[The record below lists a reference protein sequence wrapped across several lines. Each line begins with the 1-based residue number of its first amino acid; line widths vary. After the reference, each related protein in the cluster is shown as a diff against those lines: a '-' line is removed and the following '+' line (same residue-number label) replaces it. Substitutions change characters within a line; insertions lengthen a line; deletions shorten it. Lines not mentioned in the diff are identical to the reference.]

1 MKKYFYFAIV
11 SLVMFSCENEDLDE
25 ISSKANNT
33 ANIAPLSSLYYDG
46 IYEIRDG
53 KEVDLTLQQYLSR
66 STQEFYEIASLNPA
80 YTYLG
85 SVLQAESINTGE
97 YRSVAYPNALKPEIR
112 IAFSLPIKSRVIKP
126 KFTSFNDA
134 VIDAITDADKDFSGK
149 QSQVFSY
156 KMKEFNYYKE
166 VNMAF
171 GANIKIGQLFSITT
185 SVESDK
191 KQSNTALFVDFS
203 QIYFNV
209 AMDIPDDG
217 NIFLNE
223 TERQKYLNQKPVYVN
238 SVNMGRKGVMIVE
251 SEESYSEIS
260 VSIRAAFN
268 AGIVNGEL
276 SLDSKTKEM
285 LKRAQIYIYIIGGNG
300 EDAAKVV
307 TGFPAFQDFIIKGGV
322 YSKEIYDAEANIASK
337 LILLDSTQNIKRI
350 DSFDSE
356 LEKIEKAGNINL
368 STKQEE
374 AIQAINSNNVV
385 IITGGPGTG
394 KTTIIKN
401 VIDIYKSHGKKVVL
415 CAPTGR
421 AAKRMTEMTGEE
433 AKTLHR
439 LLEIGKIEKVNE
451 FTIMNYEV
459 APIDADVI
467 IVDEASMV
475 DIYLMNYLLNGIYQG
490 TKLILVGDT
499 DQLPSVGPGSVLKD
513 IINSERIKT
522 IFLDEIFRQA
532 AQSKIIVNSHK
543 VNDGEYFLEKEEQEG
558 LKDDFFYIKEKSQD
572 IMLDQIISLCK
583 GRLKN
588 FGDYDFFENIQI
600 LSPTKK
606 GLLGTKELN
615 KRLQE
620 ELNPSNDEKKEKKV
634 GEVIFR
640 EGDRVMQ
647 VKNNYDIYWEKGN
660 TRSLTYENGTGIFNG
675 ELGKILKIDFLNKQ
689 IKILFDDE
697 KEAWYA
703 FSDMD
708 QIEHAYAIT
717 VHKAQGSEFDVVIMV
732 VTQSS
737 AMLLTR
743 NLLYTGLTRAKKLLI
758 LIGNDNVVK
767 FMIQNADTKIR
778 NTGLEYK
785 LKMIS

>member
-1 MKKYFYFAIV
+1 MELSGQLTEIIYQNEVNSYLIGILENEEDTITIVGYMPFLVEGDYIKVIGNFVTHKEYGKQFKVETFEKVMPKTLDSLERYLSNGTIKGIGPATAKKIVATFGEDTINVFKFEPEKLTKIRGITKEKAIEMAQCFVENWELWQIVGFLDNFGISPANAKTIYKKLGPQTIDEIESNPYILIDLVKGVDFAKLDKYALENGFEVNNYKRIKCGIKY
-11 SLVMFSCENEDLDE
+11 SLVKITYNGHCCTLEANLIKYVKELLKVEDDDIEHCLIDLNVKEEIVIEKREDENW
-25 ISSKANNT
+25 
-33 ANIAPLSSLYYDG
+33 
-46 IYEIRDG
+46 
-53 KEVDLTLQQYLSR
+53 
-66 STQEFYEIASLNPA
+66 
-80 YTYLG
+80 
-85 SVLQAESINTGE
+85 
-97 YRSVAYPNALKPEIR
+97 
-112 IAFSLPIKSRVIKP
+112 
-126 KFTSFNDA
+126 
-134 VIDAITDADKDFSGK
+134 
-149 QSQVFSY
+149 
-156 KMKEFNYYKE
+156 
-166 VNMAF
+166 
-171 GANIKIGQLFSITT
+171 
-185 SVESDK
+185 
-191 KQSNTALFVDFS
+191 
-203 QIYFNV
+203 
-209 AMDIPDDG
+209 
-217 NIFLNE
+217 
-223 TERQKYLNQKPVYVN
+223 
-238 SVNMGRKGVMIVE
+238 
-251 SEESYSEIS
+251 
-260 VSIRAAFN
+260 
-268 AGIVNGEL
+268 
-276 SLDSKTKEM
+276 
-285 LKRAQIYIYIIGGNG
+285 
-300 EDAAKVV
+300 
-307 TGFPAFQDFIIKGGV
+307 V

-337 LILLDSTQNIKRI
+337 LILLDSAQNIKRI
-350 DSFDSE
+350 AGFDSE

-368 STKQEE
+368 SAKQKE
-374 AIQAINSNNVV
+374 AIQSINSNNVV

-439 LLEIGKIEKVNE
+439 LLEIGKIEKDNE

-532 AQSKIIVNSHK
+532 AQSKIIVNSHR
-543 VNDGEYFLEKEEQEG
+543 VNDGEYFLDKEEQEG

-620 ELNPSNDEKKEKKV
+620 ELNPSSDEKNEKKV

-660 TRSLTYENGTGIFNG
+660 TLSLTYESGTGIFNG
-675 ELGKILKIDFLNKQ
+675 ELGKIVKIDFLNKQ

-703 FSDMD
+703 LSDMD

>member
-1 MKKYFYFAIV
+1 MELSGQLTEIIYQNEVNSYLIGILENEEDTITIVGYMPFLVEGDYIKVIGNFVTHKEYGKQFKVETFEKVMPKTLDSLEKYLSNGTIKGIGPATAKKIVATFGEDTINVFKFEPEKLTQIKGITKEKAIEMAQCFV
-11 SLVMFSCENEDLDE
+11 ENWELWQIVGFLDNFGISPANAKTIYKKLGPQTIDEIESNPYILIDLVKGVDFTKLDKYALENGFEINNHKRIKCGIKYSLVKITYNGHCCTLEANLIKYVKELLKVEDDDIEHCLIDLNVKEEIVIEKREDE
-25 ISSKANNT
+25 KW
-33 ANIAPLSSLYYDG
+33 
-46 IYEIRDG
+46 
-53 KEVDLTLQQYLSR
+53 
-66 STQEFYEIASLNPA
+66 
-80 YTYLG
+80 
-85 SVLQAESINTGE
+85 
-97 YRSVAYPNALKPEIR
+97 
-112 IAFSLPIKSRVIKP
+112 
-126 KFTSFNDA
+126 
-134 VIDAITDADKDFSGK
+134 
-149 QSQVFSY
+149 
-156 KMKEFNYYKE
+156 
-166 VNMAF
+166 
-171 GANIKIGQLFSITT
+171 
-185 SVESDK
+185 
-191 KQSNTALFVDFS
+191 
-203 QIYFNV
+203 
-209 AMDIPDDG
+209 
-217 NIFLNE
+217 
-223 TERQKYLNQKPVYVN
+223 
-238 SVNMGRKGVMIVE
+238 
-251 SEESYSEIS
+251 
-260 VSIRAAFN
+260 
-268 AGIVNGEL
+268 
-276 SLDSKTKEM
+276 
-285 LKRAQIYIYIIGGNG
+285 
-300 EDAAKVV
+300 
-307 TGFPAFQDFIIKGGV
+307 V
-322 YSKEIYDAEANIASK
+322 YSKEIYDAESNIASK
-337 LILLDSTQNIKRI
+337 LILLDSAQNIKRI
-350 DSFDSE
+350 VGFDGE
-356 LEKIEKAGNINL
+356 LEKIEKSGNINL
-368 STKQEE
+368 SAKQKE

-439 LLEIGKIEKVNE
+439 LLEIGKIEKDNE

-532 AQSKIIVNSHK
+532 AQSKIIVNSHR
-543 VNDGEYFLEKEEQEG
+543 VNDGEYFLDKEEQEG

-620 ELNPSNDEKKEKKV
+620 ELNPSSDEKKEKKV

-660 TRSLTYENGTGIFNG
+660 TLSLTYENGTGIFNG
-675 ELGKILKIDFLNKQ
+675 ELGKIVNIDFLNKQ

-785 LKMIS
+785 IKMIS

>member
-1 MKKYFYFAIV
+1 MELSGQLTEIIYQNEVNSYLIGILENEEDTITIVGYMPFLVEGDYIKVIGNFVTHKEYGKQFKVETFEKVMPKTLDSLERYLSNGTIKGIGPATAKKIVATFGEDTINVFKFEPEKLTQIKGITKEKAIEMAQCFVENWELWQIVGFLDNFGISPANAKTIYKKLGPQTIDEIESNPYILIDLVKGVDFAKLDKYALENGFEVNNYKRIKCGIKY
-11 SLVMFSCENEDLDE
+11 SLVKITYNGHCCTLEANLIKYVKELLKVEDDDIEHCLIDLNVKEEIVIEKREDENW
-25 ISSKANNT
+25 
-33 ANIAPLSSLYYDG
+33 
-46 IYEIRDG
+46 
-53 KEVDLTLQQYLSR
+53 
-66 STQEFYEIASLNPA
+66 
-80 YTYLG
+80 
-85 SVLQAESINTGE
+85 
-97 YRSVAYPNALKPEIR
+97 
-112 IAFSLPIKSRVIKP
+112 
-126 KFTSFNDA
+126 
-134 VIDAITDADKDFSGK
+134 
-149 QSQVFSY
+149 
-156 KMKEFNYYKE
+156 
-166 VNMAF
+166 
-171 GANIKIGQLFSITT
+171 
-185 SVESDK
+185 
-191 KQSNTALFVDFS
+191 
-203 QIYFNV
+203 
-209 AMDIPDDG
+209 
-217 NIFLNE
+217 
-223 TERQKYLNQKPVYVN
+223 
-238 SVNMGRKGVMIVE
+238 
-251 SEESYSEIS
+251 
-260 VSIRAAFN
+260 
-268 AGIVNGEL
+268 
-276 SLDSKTKEM
+276 
-285 LKRAQIYIYIIGGNG
+285 
-300 EDAAKVV
+300 
-307 TGFPAFQDFIIKGGV
+307 V

-337 LILLDSTQNIKRI
+337 LILLDSAQNIKRI
-350 DSFDSE
+350 AGFDSE

-368 STKQEE
+368 SAKQKE
-374 AIQAINSNNVV
+374 AIQSINSNNVV

-439 LLEIGKIEKVNE
+439 LLEIGKIEKDNE

-532 AQSKIIVNSHK
+532 AQSKIIVNSHR
-543 VNDGEYFLEKEEQEG
+543 VNDGEYFLDKEEQEG
-558 LKDDFFYIKEKSQD
+558 LKDDFFYIKEKSQE

-615 KRLQE
+615 KKLQE
-620 ELNPSNDEKKEKKV
+620 ELNPSSDEKNEKKV

-660 TRSLTYENGTGIFNG
+660 TLSLTYESGTGIFNG
-675 ELGKILKIDFLNKQ
+675 ELGKIVKIDFLNKQ

>member
-1 MKKYFYFAIV
+1 MELSGQLTEIIYQNEVNSYLIGILENEEDTITIVGYMPFLVEGDYIKVIGNFVTHKEYGKQFKVETFEKVMPKTLDSLEKYLSNGTIKGIGPATAKKIVATFGEDTINVFKFEPEKLTQIKGITKEKAIEMAQCFVENWELWQIVGFLDNFGISPANAKTIYKKLGPQTIDEIESNPYILIDLVKGVDFAKLDKYALENGFEINNYKRIKCGIKY
-11 SLVMFSCENEDLDE
+11 SLVKITYNGHCCTLEANLIKYVKELLKVEDDDIEHCLIDLNVKEEIVIEKREDENW
-25 ISSKANNT
+25 
-33 ANIAPLSSLYYDG
+33 
-46 IYEIRDG
+46 
-53 KEVDLTLQQYLSR
+53 
-66 STQEFYEIASLNPA
+66 
-80 YTYLG
+80 
-85 SVLQAESINTGE
+85 
-97 YRSVAYPNALKPEIR
+97 
-112 IAFSLPIKSRVIKP
+112 
-126 KFTSFNDA
+126 
-134 VIDAITDADKDFSGK
+134 
-149 QSQVFSY
+149 
-156 KMKEFNYYKE
+156 
-166 VNMAF
+166 
-171 GANIKIGQLFSITT
+171 
-185 SVESDK
+185 
-191 KQSNTALFVDFS
+191 
-203 QIYFNV
+203 
-209 AMDIPDDG
+209 
-217 NIFLNE
+217 
-223 TERQKYLNQKPVYVN
+223 
-238 SVNMGRKGVMIVE
+238 
-251 SEESYSEIS
+251 
-260 VSIRAAFN
+260 
-268 AGIVNGEL
+268 
-276 SLDSKTKEM
+276 
-285 LKRAQIYIYIIGGNG
+285 
-300 EDAAKVV
+300 
-307 TGFPAFQDFIIKGGV
+307 V

-337 LILLDSTQNIKRI
+337 LILLDSAQNIKRI
-350 DSFDSE
+350 AGFDTE

-368 STKQEE
+368 SAKQKE

-439 LLEIGKIEKVNE
+439 LLEIGKIEKDNE

-532 AQSKIIVNSHK
+532 AQSKIIVNSHR
-543 VNDGEYFLEKEEQEG
+543 VNDGEYFLDKEEQEG

-620 ELNPSNDEKKEKKV
+620 ELNPSSDEKKEKKV

-660 TRSLTYENGTGIFNG
+660 TLSLTYENGTGIFNG
-675 ELGKILKIDFLNKQ
+675 ELGKIVKIDFLNKQ

-785 LKMIS
+785 LKRIS

>member
-1 MKKYFYFAIV
+1 MELSGQLTEIIYQNEVNSYLIGILENEEDTITIVGYMPFLVEGDYIKVIGNFVTHKEYGKQFKVETFEKVMPKTLDSLERYLSNGTIKGIGPATAKKIVATFGEDTINVFKFEPEKLTKIRGITKEKAIEMAQCFVENWELWQIVGFLDNFGISPANAKTIYKKLGPQTIDEIESNPYILIDLVKGVDFAKLDKYALENGFEINNYKRIKCGIKY
-11 SLVMFSCENEDLDE
+11 SLVKITYNGHCCTLEANLIKYVKELLKVEDDDIEHCLIDLNVKEEIVIEKREDENW
-25 ISSKANNT
+25 
-33 ANIAPLSSLYYDG
+33 
-46 IYEIRDG
+46 
-53 KEVDLTLQQYLSR
+53 
-66 STQEFYEIASLNPA
+66 
-80 YTYLG
+80 
-85 SVLQAESINTGE
+85 
-97 YRSVAYPNALKPEIR
+97 
-112 IAFSLPIKSRVIKP
+112 
-126 KFTSFNDA
+126 
-134 VIDAITDADKDFSGK
+134 
-149 QSQVFSY
+149 
-156 KMKEFNYYKE
+156 
-166 VNMAF
+166 
-171 GANIKIGQLFSITT
+171 
-185 SVESDK
+185 
-191 KQSNTALFVDFS
+191 
-203 QIYFNV
+203 
-209 AMDIPDDG
+209 
-217 NIFLNE
+217 
-223 TERQKYLNQKPVYVN
+223 
-238 SVNMGRKGVMIVE
+238 
-251 SEESYSEIS
+251 
-260 VSIRAAFN
+260 
-268 AGIVNGEL
+268 
-276 SLDSKTKEM
+276 
-285 LKRAQIYIYIIGGNG
+285 
-300 EDAAKVV
+300 
-307 TGFPAFQDFIIKGGV
+307 V

-337 LILLDSTQNIKRI
+337 LILLDSAQNIKRI
-350 DSFDSE
+350 AGFDSE

-368 STKQEE
+368 SAKQKE
-374 AIQAINSNNVV
+374 AIQSINSNNVV

-439 LLEIGKIEKVNE
+439 LLEIGKIEKDNE

-532 AQSKIIVNSHK
+532 AQSKIIVNSHR
-543 VNDGEYFLEKEEQEG
+543 VNDGEYFLDKEEQEG

-620 ELNPSNDEKKEKKV
+620 ELNPSSDKKNEKKV

-660 TRSLTYENGTGIFNG
+660 TLSLTYESGTGIFNG
-675 ELGKILKIDFLNKQ
+675 ELGKIVKIDFLNKQ

>member
-1 MKKYFYFAIV
+1 MELTGQLTEIIYQNEVNSYLIGILETEEDTITIVGYMPFLVEGDYIKVIGNFVTHKEYGMQFKVETFEKIMPKTLESLEKYLSNGTIKGIGPATAKKIVKLFGEDTINVFKFKPEKLTQIKGITKDKAIEMAQCFV
-11 SLVMFSCENEDLDE
+11 ENWELWQIVGFLDNFGISPANAKNIFKKLGTQTIDE
-25 ISSKANNT
+25 IEENPY
-33 ANIAPLSSLYYDG
+33 IL
-46 IYEIRDG
+46 I
-53 KEVDLTLQQYLSR
+53 DLVK
-66 STQEFYEIASLNPA
+66 
-80 YTYLG
+80 G
-85 SVLQAESINTGE
+85 
-97 YRSVAYPNALKPEIR
+97 
-112 IAFSLPIKSRVIKP
+112 
-126 KFTSFNDA
+126 
-134 VIDAITDADKDFSGK
+134 
-149 QSQVFSY
+149 
-156 KMKEFNYYKE
+156 
-166 VNMAF
+166 
-171 GANIKIGQLFSITT
+171 
-185 SVESDK
+185 
-191 KQSNTALFVDFS
+191 VDFAKLDKYALENGFDINNYKRIKCGIKYS
-203 QIYFNV
+203 LLKITYNGHCCTLKENLIKYVKELLKVEDDDIEHCLIDLNV
-209 AMDIPDDG
+209 K
-217 NIFLNE
+217 E
-223 TERQKYLNQKPVYVN
+223 E
-238 SVNMGRKGVMIVE
+238 IVIE
-251 SEESYSEIS
+251 KREEE
-260 VSIRAAFN
+260 N
-268 AGIVNGEL
+268 W
-276 SLDSKTKEM
+276 
-285 LKRAQIYIYIIGGNG
+285 
-300 EDAAKVV
+300 
-307 TGFPAFQDFIIKGGV
+307 V
-322 YSKEIYDAEANIASK
+322 YSKELYEAEANIASK
-337 LILLDSTQNIKRI
+337 LIVLDSAKNIKKI
-350 DSFDSE
+350 SGFNEE
-356 LEKIEKAGNINL
+356 LEKIEKVGNIKL
-368 STKQEE
+368 SSKQKE
-374 AIQAINSNNVV
+374 AIQTVNSNNVV

-401 VIDIYKSHGKKVVL
+401 VIEIYKTHGKKVVL

-439 LLEIGKIEKVNE
+439 LLEIGKIEKENE

-532 AQSKIIVNSHK
+532 AQSKIIVNSHR
-543 VNDGEYFLEKEEQEG
+543 VNDGEYFLEKEEQKD

-572 IMLDQIISLCK
+572 VMLAQLISLCK
-583 GRLKN
+583 GRLEN
-588 FGDYDFFENIQI
+588 FGNYNFFENIQI

-606 GLLGTKELN
+606 GILGTKELN
-615 KRLQE
+615 KKLQE
-620 ELNPSNDEKKEKKV
+620 ELNPSDDKKNEKKV
-634 GEVIFR
+634 GDIIFR

-660 TRSLTYENGTGIFNG
+660 TLSLNYETGTGIFNG
-675 ELGKILKIDFLNKQ
+675 EIGKIVKIDFINKQ

-697 KEAWYA
+697 KEASYA

-717 VHKAQGSEFDVVIMV
+717 VHKAQGSEFDVVIVV

-785 LKMIS
+785 LKMI

>member
-1 MKKYFYFAIV
+1 MELSGQLTEIIYQNEVNSYLIGILENEEDTITIVGYMPFLVEGDYIKVIGNFVTHKEYGKQFKVETFEKVMPKTLDSLEKYLSNGTIKGIGPATAKKIVATFGEDTINVFKFEPEKLTQIKGITKEKAIEMAQCFVENWELWQIVGFLDNFGISPANAKTIYKKLGPQTIDEIESNPYILIDLVKGVDFAKLDKYALENGFEVNNYKRIKCGIKY
-11 SLVMFSCENEDLDE
+11 SLVKITYNGHCCTLEANLIKYVKELLKVEDDDIEHCLIDLNVKEEIVIEKREDENW
-25 ISSKANNT
+25 
-33 ANIAPLSSLYYDG
+33 
-46 IYEIRDG
+46 
-53 KEVDLTLQQYLSR
+53 
-66 STQEFYEIASLNPA
+66 
-80 YTYLG
+80 
-85 SVLQAESINTGE
+85 
-97 YRSVAYPNALKPEIR
+97 
-112 IAFSLPIKSRVIKP
+112 
-126 KFTSFNDA
+126 
-134 VIDAITDADKDFSGK
+134 
-149 QSQVFSY
+149 
-156 KMKEFNYYKE
+156 
-166 VNMAF
+166 
-171 GANIKIGQLFSITT
+171 
-185 SVESDK
+185 
-191 KQSNTALFVDFS
+191 
-203 QIYFNV
+203 
-209 AMDIPDDG
+209 
-217 NIFLNE
+217 
-223 TERQKYLNQKPVYVN
+223 
-238 SVNMGRKGVMIVE
+238 
-251 SEESYSEIS
+251 
-260 VSIRAAFN
+260 
-268 AGIVNGEL
+268 
-276 SLDSKTKEM
+276 
-285 LKRAQIYIYIIGGNG
+285 
-300 EDAAKVV
+300 
-307 TGFPAFQDFIIKGGV
+307 V

-337 LILLDSTQNIKRI
+337 LILLDSAQNIKRI
-350 DSFDSE
+350 AGFDSE

-368 STKQEE
+368 SAKQKE
-374 AIQAINSNNVV
+374 AIQSINSNNVV
-385 IITGGPGTG
+385 IITGGPSTG

-439 LLEIGKIEKVNE
+439 LLEIGKIEKDNE

-532 AQSKIIVNSHK
+532 AQSKIIVNSHR
-543 VNDGEYFLEKEEQEG
+543 VNDGEYFLDKEEQEG

-620 ELNPSNDEKKEKKV
+620 ELNPSSDEKNEKKV

-660 TRSLTYENGTGIFNG
+660 TISLTYESGTGIFNG
-675 ELGKILKIDFLNKQ
+675 ELGKIVKIDFLNKQ

>member
-1 MKKYFYFAIV
+1 MELSGQLTEIIYQNEVNSYLIGILENEEDTITIVGYMPFLVEGDYIKVIGNFVTHKEYGKQFKVETFEKVMPKTLDSLEKYLSNGTIKGIGPATAKKIVATFGEDTINVFKFEPEKLTQIKGITKEKAIEMAQCFVENWELWQIVGFLDNFGISPANAKTIYKKLGPQTIDEIESNPYILIDLVKGVDFAKLDKYALENGFEINNYKRIKCGIKY
-11 SLVMFSCENEDLDE
+11 SLVKITYNGHCCTLEANLIKYVKELLKVEDDDIEHCLIDLNVKEEIVIEKREDENW
-25 ISSKANNT
+25 
-33 ANIAPLSSLYYDG
+33 
-46 IYEIRDG
+46 
-53 KEVDLTLQQYLSR
+53 
-66 STQEFYEIASLNPA
+66 
-80 YTYLG
+80 
-85 SVLQAESINTGE
+85 
-97 YRSVAYPNALKPEIR
+97 
-112 IAFSLPIKSRVIKP
+112 
-126 KFTSFNDA
+126 
-134 VIDAITDADKDFSGK
+134 
-149 QSQVFSY
+149 
-156 KMKEFNYYKE
+156 
-166 VNMAF
+166 
-171 GANIKIGQLFSITT
+171 
-185 SVESDK
+185 
-191 KQSNTALFVDFS
+191 
-203 QIYFNV
+203 
-209 AMDIPDDG
+209 
-217 NIFLNE
+217 
-223 TERQKYLNQKPVYVN
+223 
-238 SVNMGRKGVMIVE
+238 
-251 SEESYSEIS
+251 
-260 VSIRAAFN
+260 
-268 AGIVNGEL
+268 
-276 SLDSKTKEM
+276 
-285 LKRAQIYIYIIGGNG
+285 
-300 EDAAKVV
+300 
-307 TGFPAFQDFIIKGGV
+307 V

-337 LILLDSTQNIKRI
+337 LILLDSAQNIKRI
-350 DSFDSE
+350 AGFDTE

-368 STKQEE
+368 SAKQKE

-439 LLEIGKIEKVNE
+439 LLEIGKIEKDNE

-532 AQSKIIVNSHK
+532 AQSKIIVNSHR
-543 VNDGEYFLEKEEQEG
+543 VNDGEYFLDKEEQEG

-620 ELNPSNDEKKEKKV
+620 ELNPSSDEKKEKKV

-660 TRSLTYENGTGIFNG
+660 TLSLTYENGTGIFNG
-675 ELGKILKIDFLNKQ
+675 ELGKIVKIDFLNKQ

>member
-1 MKKYFYFAIV
+1 VELSGQLTEIIYQNEVNSYLIGILENEEDTITIVGYMPFLVEGDYIKVIGNFVTHKEYGKQFKVETFEKVMPKTLDSLERYLSNGTIKGIGPATAKKIVATFGEDTINVFKFEPEKLTQIKGITKEKAIEMAQCFVENWELWQIVGFLDNFGISPANAKTIYKKLGPQTIDEIESNPYILIDLVKGVDFAKLDKYALENGFEINNYKRIKCGIKY
-11 SLVMFSCENEDLDE
+11 SLVKITYNGHCCTLEANLIKYVKELLKVEDDDIEHCLIDLNVKEEIVIEKREDENW
-25 ISSKANNT
+25 
-33 ANIAPLSSLYYDG
+33 
-46 IYEIRDG
+46 
-53 KEVDLTLQQYLSR
+53 
-66 STQEFYEIASLNPA
+66 
-80 YTYLG
+80 
-85 SVLQAESINTGE
+85 
-97 YRSVAYPNALKPEIR
+97 
-112 IAFSLPIKSRVIKP
+112 
-126 KFTSFNDA
+126 
-134 VIDAITDADKDFSGK
+134 
-149 QSQVFSY
+149 
-156 KMKEFNYYKE
+156 
-166 VNMAF
+166 
-171 GANIKIGQLFSITT
+171 
-185 SVESDK
+185 
-191 KQSNTALFVDFS
+191 
-203 QIYFNV
+203 
-209 AMDIPDDG
+209 
-217 NIFLNE
+217 
-223 TERQKYLNQKPVYVN
+223 
-238 SVNMGRKGVMIVE
+238 
-251 SEESYSEIS
+251 
-260 VSIRAAFN
+260 
-268 AGIVNGEL
+268 
-276 SLDSKTKEM
+276 
-285 LKRAQIYIYIIGGNG
+285 
-300 EDAAKVV
+300 
-307 TGFPAFQDFIIKGGV
+307 V

-337 LILLDSTQNIKRI
+337 LILLDSAQNIKRI
-350 DSFDSE
+350 AGFDSE

-368 STKQEE
+368 SAKQKE
-374 AIQAINSNNVV
+374 AIQSINSNNVV

-439 LLEIGKIEKVNE
+439 LLEIGKIEKDNE

-532 AQSKIIVNSHK
+532 AQSKIIVNSHR
-543 VNDGEYFLEKEEQEG
+543 VNDGEYFLDKEEQEG

-615 KRLQE
+615 KKLQE
-620 ELNPSNDEKKEKKV
+620 ELNPSSDKKNEKKV

-660 TRSLTYENGTGIFNG
+660 TLSLTYESGTGIFNG
-675 ELGKILKIDFLNKQ
+675 ELGKIVKIDFLNKQ

-737 AMLLTR
+737 TMLLTR

>member
-1 MKKYFYFAIV
+1 MELTGQLTEIIYQNEVNSYLIGV
-11 SLVMFSCENEDLDE
+11 LENEEDSITIVGYMPFLVEGDYIKVIGNFVTHKDYGRQFKVETFEKIMPKTLDSLEKYLSNGAIKGIGPATAKKIIKTFGEDTINVFKFEPEKLAQIKGITKEKAIEMAQSFVENWDLWQIVGYLGNFGISPANAKTIYKKLGPQTIDE
-25 ISSKANNT
+25 IEANPY
-33 ANIAPLSSLYYDG
+33 ILIDLVKG
-46 IYEIRDG
+46 IDFAKLDKYALENGFEINNYKRIKCG
-53 KEVDLTLQQYLSR
+53 IKY
-66 STQEFYEIASLNPA
+66 
-80 YTYLG
+80 
-85 SVLQAESINTGE
+85 
-97 YRSVAYPNALKPEIR
+97 AL
-112 IAFSLPIKSRVIKP
+112 
-126 KFTSFNDA
+126 
-134 VIDAITDADKDFSGK
+134 
-149 QSQVFSY
+149 
-156 KMKEFNYYKE
+156 
-166 VNMAF
+166 
-171 GANIKIGQLFSITT
+171 IKITYNGHCCTLEDNLIKYVKELLK
-185 SVESDK
+185 VEDDDIEHC
-191 KQSNTALFVDFS
+191 LIDL
-203 QIYFNV
+203 NV
-209 AMDIPDDG
+209 K
-217 NIFLNE
+217 E
-223 TERQKYLNQKPVYVN
+223 E
-238 SVNMGRKGVMIVE
+238 IVIE
-251 SEESYSEIS
+251 KRDEE
-260 VSIRAAFN
+260 N
-268 AGIVNGEL
+268 W
-276 SLDSKTKEM
+276 
-285 LKRAQIYIYIIGGNG
+285 
-300 EDAAKVV
+300 
-307 TGFPAFQDFIIKGGV
+307 V

-337 LILLDSTQNIKRI
+337 LIILNSARNIKKI
-350 DSFDSE
+350 DGFNKE
-356 LEKIEKAGNINL
+356 LEKIEESGNIKL
-368 STKQEE
+368 SKKQKE

-385 IITGGPGTG
+385 VITGGPGTG

-401 VIDIYKSHGKKVVL
+401 VIDIYKTHGKKVVL

-439 LLEIGKIEKVNE
+439 LLEIGKIEKDNE
-451 FTIMNYEV
+451 FTIMNYDV
-459 APIDADVI
+459 APIDADII

-513 IINSERIKT
+513 IINSERVKT

-532 AQSKIIVNSHK
+532 AESKIIVNSHR
-543 VNDGEYFLEKEEQEG
+543 VNEGEYFLSKDEEEG

-572 IMLDQIISLCK
+572 IMLEQIISLCK

-620 ELNPSNDEKKEKKV
+620 ELNPEDKKKNERKF

-660 TRSLTYENGTGIFNG
+660 GITTKYENGTGIFNG
-675 ELGKILKIDFLNKQ
+675 ELGKIEKIDFMDKQ
-689 IKILFDDE
+689 IKIIFDDE

-737 AMLLTR
+737 PMLLTR

-785 LKMIS
+785 LRMIS

>member
-1 MKKYFYFAIV
+1 MPFLVEGDYIKVIGNFVTHKEYGKQFKVETFEKIMPKTLDSLEKYLSNGTIKGIGPATAKKIVATFGEDTINVFKFEPEKLTQIKGITKEKAIEMAQCFVENWELWQIVGFLDNFGISPANAKTIYKKLGTQTIDEIESNPYILIDLVKGVDFAKLDKYALENGFEINNYKRIKCGIKY
-11 SLVMFSCENEDLDE
+11 SLVKITYNGHCCTLEANLIKYVKELLKVEDDDIEHCLIDLNVKEEIVIEKREDENW
-25 ISSKANNT
+25 
-33 ANIAPLSSLYYDG
+33 
-46 IYEIRDG
+46 
-53 KEVDLTLQQYLSR
+53 
-66 STQEFYEIASLNPA
+66 
-80 YTYLG
+80 
-85 SVLQAESINTGE
+85 
-97 YRSVAYPNALKPEIR
+97 
-112 IAFSLPIKSRVIKP
+112 
-126 KFTSFNDA
+126 
-134 VIDAITDADKDFSGK
+134 
-149 QSQVFSY
+149 
-156 KMKEFNYYKE
+156 
-166 VNMAF
+166 
-171 GANIKIGQLFSITT
+171 
-185 SVESDK
+185 
-191 KQSNTALFVDFS
+191 
-203 QIYFNV
+203 
-209 AMDIPDDG
+209 
-217 NIFLNE
+217 
-223 TERQKYLNQKPVYVN
+223 
-238 SVNMGRKGVMIVE
+238 
-251 SEESYSEIS
+251 
-260 VSIRAAFN
+260 
-268 AGIVNGEL
+268 
-276 SLDSKTKEM
+276 
-285 LKRAQIYIYIIGGNG
+285 
-300 EDAAKVV
+300 
-307 TGFPAFQDFIIKGGV
+307 V

-439 LLEIGKIEKVNE
+439 LLEIGKIEKANE

-588 FGDYDFFENIQI
+588 FGDYDFLENIQI

>member
-1 MKKYFYFAIV
+1 MELTGQLTEIIYQNEVNSYLIGILETEEDTITIVGYMPFLVEGDYIKVIGNFVTHKEYGMQFKVETFGKIMPKTLESLEKYLSNGTIKGIGPATAKKIVKLFGEDTINVFKFEPEKLTQIKGITKEKAIEMAQCFV
-11 SLVMFSCENEDLDE
+11 ENWELWQIVGFLDNFGISPANAKNIYKKLGPQTIDE
-25 ISSKANNT
+25 IEENPY
-33 ANIAPLSSLYYDG
+33 IL
-46 IYEIRDG
+46 I
-53 KEVDLTLQQYLSR
+53 DLVK
-66 STQEFYEIASLNPA
+66 
-80 YTYLG
+80 G
-85 SVLQAESINTGE
+85 
-97 YRSVAYPNALKPEIR
+97 
-112 IAFSLPIKSRVIKP
+112 
-126 KFTSFNDA
+126 
-134 VIDAITDADKDFSGK
+134 
-149 QSQVFSY
+149 
-156 KMKEFNYYKE
+156 
-166 VNMAF
+166 
-171 GANIKIGQLFSITT
+171 
-185 SVESDK
+185 
-191 KQSNTALFVDFS
+191 VDFTKLDKYALENGFDINNYKRIKCGIKYS
-203 QIYFNV
+203 LLKITYNGHCCTLKENLIKYVKELLKVEDDDIEHCLIDLNV
-209 AMDIPDDG
+209 K
-217 NIFLNE
+217 E
-223 TERQKYLNQKPVYVN
+223 E
-238 SVNMGRKGVMIVE
+238 IVIE
-251 SEESYSEIS
+251 KREEE
-260 VSIRAAFN
+260 N
-268 AGIVNGEL
+268 W
-276 SLDSKTKEM
+276 
-285 LKRAQIYIYIIGGNG
+285 
-300 EDAAKVV
+300 
-307 TGFPAFQDFIIKGGV
+307 V
-322 YSKEIYDAEANIASK
+322 YSKELYEAEANIASK
-337 LILLDSTQNIKRI
+337 LIVLDSAKNIKKI
-350 DSFDSE
+350 AGFNEE
-356 LEKIEKAGNINL
+356 LEKIEKVGNIKL
-368 STKQEE
+368 SSKQKE
-374 AIQAINSNNVV
+374 AIQTVNSNNVV

-401 VIDIYKSHGKKVVL
+401 VIEIYKTHGKKVVL

-439 LLEIGKIEKVNE
+439 LLEIGKIEKENE

-532 AQSKIIVNSHK
+532 AQSKIIVNSHR
-543 VNDGEYFLEKEEQEG
+543 VNDGEYFLEKEEQKD

-572 IMLDQIISLCK
+572 VMLAQLISLCK
-583 GRLKN
+583 GRLEN
-588 FGDYDFFENIQI
+588 FGNYNFFENIQI

-606 GLLGTKELN
+606 GILGAKELN
-615 KRLQE
+615 KKLQE
-620 ELNPSNDEKKEKKV
+620 ELNPSDDKKNEKKV
-634 GEVIFR
+634 GDIIFR

-660 TRSLTYENGTGIFNG
+660 TLSLNYETGTGIFNG
-675 ELGKILKIDFLNKQ
+675 EIGKIVKIDFINKQ

-717 VHKAQGSEFDVVIMV
+717 VHKAQGSEFDVVIVV

-785 LKMIS
+785 LKMI

>member
-1 MKKYFYFAIV
+1 MELSGQLTEIIYQNEVNSYLIGILENEEDTITIVGYMPFLVEGDYIKVIGNFVTHKEYGKQFKVETFEKVMPKTLDSLEKYLSNGTIKGIGPATAKKIVATFGEDTINVFKFEPEKLTQIKGITKEKAIEMAQCFVENWELWQIVGFLDNFGISPANAKTIYKKLGPQTIDEIESNPYILIDLVKGVDFAKLDKYALENGFEVNNYKRIKCGIKY
-11 SLVMFSCENEDLDE
+11 SLVKITYNGHCCTLEANLIKYVKELLKVEDDDIEHCLIDLNVKEEIVIEKREDENW
-25 ISSKANNT
+25 
-33 ANIAPLSSLYYDG
+33 
-46 IYEIRDG
+46 
-53 KEVDLTLQQYLSR
+53 
-66 STQEFYEIASLNPA
+66 
-80 YTYLG
+80 
-85 SVLQAESINTGE
+85 
-97 YRSVAYPNALKPEIR
+97 
-112 IAFSLPIKSRVIKP
+112 
-126 KFTSFNDA
+126 
-134 VIDAITDADKDFSGK
+134 
-149 QSQVFSY
+149 
-156 KMKEFNYYKE
+156 
-166 VNMAF
+166 
-171 GANIKIGQLFSITT
+171 
-185 SVESDK
+185 
-191 KQSNTALFVDFS
+191 
-203 QIYFNV
+203 
-209 AMDIPDDG
+209 
-217 NIFLNE
+217 
-223 TERQKYLNQKPVYVN
+223 
-238 SVNMGRKGVMIVE
+238 
-251 SEESYSEIS
+251 
-260 VSIRAAFN
+260 
-268 AGIVNGEL
+268 
-276 SLDSKTKEM
+276 
-285 LKRAQIYIYIIGGNG
+285 
-300 EDAAKVV
+300 
-307 TGFPAFQDFIIKGGV
+307 V

-337 LILLDSTQNIKRI
+337 LILLDSAQNIKRI
-350 DSFDSE
+350 AGFDSE

-368 STKQEE
+368 SAKQKE
-374 AIQAINSNNVV
+374 AIQSINSNNVV

-439 LLEIGKIEKVNE
+439 LLEIGKIEKDNE

-532 AQSKIIVNSHK
+532 AQSKIIVNSHR
-543 VNDGEYFLEKEEQEG
+543 VNDGEYFLDKEEQEA

-620 ELNPSNDEKKEKKV
+620 ELNPSSDKKNEKKV

-660 TRSLTYENGTGIFNG
+660 TLSLTYESGTGIFNG
-675 ELGKILKIDFLNKQ
+675 ELGKIVKIDFLNKQ

>member
-1 MKKYFYFAIV
+1 MELSGQLTEIIYQNEVNSYLIGILENEEDTITIVGYMPFLVEGDYIKVIGNFVTHKEYGKQFKVETFEKIMPKTLDSLEKYLSNGTIKGIGPATAKKIVATFGEDTINVFKFEPEKLTQIKGITKEKAIEMAQCFVENWELWQIVGFLDNFGISPANAKTIYKKLGTQTIDEIESNPYILIDLVKGVDFAKLDKYALENGFEINNYKRIKCGIKY
-11 SLVMFSCENEDLDE
+11 SLVKITYNGHCCTLEANLIKYVKELLKVEDDDIEHCLIDLNVKEEIVIEKREDENW
-25 ISSKANNT
+25 
-33 ANIAPLSSLYYDG
+33 
-46 IYEIRDG
+46 
-53 KEVDLTLQQYLSR
+53 
-66 STQEFYEIASLNPA
+66 
-80 YTYLG
+80 
-85 SVLQAESINTGE
+85 
-97 YRSVAYPNALKPEIR
+97 
-112 IAFSLPIKSRVIKP
+112 
-126 KFTSFNDA
+126 
-134 VIDAITDADKDFSGK
+134 
-149 QSQVFSY
+149 
-156 KMKEFNYYKE
+156 
-166 VNMAF
+166 
-171 GANIKIGQLFSITT
+171 
-185 SVESDK
+185 
-191 KQSNTALFVDFS
+191 
-203 QIYFNV
+203 
-209 AMDIPDDG
+209 
-217 NIFLNE
+217 
-223 TERQKYLNQKPVYVN
+223 
-238 SVNMGRKGVMIVE
+238 
-251 SEESYSEIS
+251 
-260 VSIRAAFN
+260 
-268 AGIVNGEL
+268 
-276 SLDSKTKEM
+276 
-285 LKRAQIYIYIIGGNG
+285 
-300 EDAAKVV
+300 
-307 TGFPAFQDFIIKGGV
+307 V

-350 DSFDSE
+350 DSFDSK

-439 LLEIGKIEKVNE
+439 LLEIGKIEKANE

-588 FGDYDFFENIQI
+588 FGDYDFLENIQI

>member
-1 MKKYFYFAIV
+1 MELSGQLTEIIYQNEVNSYLIGILENEEDTITIVGYMPFLVEGDYIKVIGNFVTHKEYGKQFKVETFEKVMPKTLDSLEKYLSNGTIKGIGPATAKKIVATFGEDTINVFKFEPEKLTQIKGITKEKAIEMAQCFVENWELWQIVGFLDNFGISPANAKTIYKKLGPQTIDEIESNPYILIDLVKGVDFAKLDKYALENGFEVNNYKRIKCGIKY
-11 SLVMFSCENEDLDE
+11 SLVKITYNGHCCTLEANLIKYVKELLKVEDDDIEHCLIDLNVKEEIVIEKREDENW
-25 ISSKANNT
+25 
-33 ANIAPLSSLYYDG
+33 
-46 IYEIRDG
+46 
-53 KEVDLTLQQYLSR
+53 
-66 STQEFYEIASLNPA
+66 
-80 YTYLG
+80 
-85 SVLQAESINTGE
+85 
-97 YRSVAYPNALKPEIR
+97 
-112 IAFSLPIKSRVIKP
+112 
-126 KFTSFNDA
+126 
-134 VIDAITDADKDFSGK
+134 
-149 QSQVFSY
+149 
-156 KMKEFNYYKE
+156 
-166 VNMAF
+166 
-171 GANIKIGQLFSITT
+171 
-185 SVESDK
+185 
-191 KQSNTALFVDFS
+191 
-203 QIYFNV
+203 
-209 AMDIPDDG
+209 
-217 NIFLNE
+217 
-223 TERQKYLNQKPVYVN
+223 
-238 SVNMGRKGVMIVE
+238 
-251 SEESYSEIS
+251 
-260 VSIRAAFN
+260 
-268 AGIVNGEL
+268 
-276 SLDSKTKEM
+276 
-285 LKRAQIYIYIIGGNG
+285 
-300 EDAAKVV
+300 
-307 TGFPAFQDFIIKGGV
+307 V

-337 LILLDSTQNIKRI
+337 LILLDSAQNIKRI
-350 DSFDSE
+350 AGFDSE

-368 STKQEE
+368 SAKQKE
-374 AIQAINSNNVV
+374 AIQSINSNNVV

-439 LLEIGKIEKVNE
+439 LLEIGKIEKDNE

-532 AQSKIIVNSHK
+532 AQSKIIVNSHR
-543 VNDGEYFLEKEEQEG
+543 VNDGEYFLDKEEQEG

-620 ELNPSNDEKKEKKV
+620 ELNPSSDKKNEKKV

-660 TRSLTYENGTGIFNG
+660 TLSLTYESGTGIFNG
-675 ELGKILKIDFLNKQ
+675 ELGKIVKIDFLNKQ

-758 LIGNDNVVK
+758 LIGNDNVIK

>member
-1 MKKYFYFAIV
+1 MELSGQLTEIIYQNEVNSYLIGILENEEDTITIVGYMPFLVEGDYIKVIGNFVTHKEYGKQFKVETFEKVMPKTLDSLEKYLSNGTIKGIGPATAKKIV
-11 SLVMFSCENEDLDE
+11 STFGEDTINVFKFEPEKLTQIKGITKEKAIEMAQCFVENWELWQIVGFLDNFGISPANAKTIYKKLGPQTIDE
-25 ISSKANNT
+25 IESNPY
-33 ANIAPLSSLYYDG
+33 IL
-46 IYEIRDG
+46 I
-53 KEVDLTLQQYLSR
+53 DL
-66 STQEFYEIASLNPA
+66 
-80 YTYLG
+80 
-85 SVLQAESINTGE
+85 
-97 YRSVAYPNALKPEIR
+97 
-112 IAFSLPIKSRVIKP
+112 IK
-126 KFTSFNDA
+126 
-134 VIDAITDADKDFSGK
+134 G
-149 QSQVFSY
+149 
-156 KMKEFNYYKE
+156 
-166 VNMAF
+166 
-171 GANIKIGQLFSITT
+171 
-185 SVESDK
+185 
-191 KQSNTALFVDFS
+191 VDFAKLDKYALENGFEINNYKRIKCGIKYS
-203 QIYFNV
+203 LVKITYNGHCCTLEANLIKYVKELLKVEDDDIEHCLIDLNV
-209 AMDIPDDG
+209 K
-217 NIFLNE
+217 E
-223 TERQKYLNQKPVYVN
+223 E
-238 SVNMGRKGVMIVE
+238 IVIE
-251 SEESYSEIS
+251 
-260 VSIRAAFN
+260 
-268 AGIVNGEL
+268 
-276 SLDSKTKEM
+276 
-285 LKRAQIYIYIIGGNG
+285 KR
-300 EDAAKVV
+300 EDENW
-307 TGFPAFQDFIIKGGV
+307 V

-337 LILLDSTQNIKRI
+337 LILLDSAQNIKRI
-350 DSFDSE
+350 AGFDSE

-368 STKQEE
+368 SAKQKE

-421 AAKRMTEMTGEE
+421 AAKRMTEMAGEE

-439 LLEIGKIEKVNE
+439 LLEIGKIEKDNE

-532 AQSKIIVNSHK
+532 AQSKIIVNSHR
-543 VNDGEYFLEKEEQEG
+543 VNDGEYFLDKEEQEG
-558 LKDDFFYIKEKSQD
+558 LKEDFFYIKEKSQD

-620 ELNPSNDEKKEKKV
+620 ELNPWADEKKEKKV

-660 TRSLTYENGTGIFNG
+660 TLSLTYENGTGIFNG
-675 ELGKILKIDFLNKQ
+675 ELGKIVKIDFLNKQ

-785 LKMIS
+785 LKMIT

>member
-1 MKKYFYFAIV
+1 MELSGQLTEIIYQNEVNSYLIGILENEEDTITIVGYMPFLVEGDYIKVIGNFVTHKEYGKQFKVETFEKVMPKTLDSLERYLSNGTIKGIGPATAKKIVATFGEDTINVFKFEPEKLTQIKGITKEKAIEMAQCFVENWELWQIVGFLDNFGISPANAKTIYKKLGPQTIDEIESNPYILIDLVKGVDFAKLDKYALENGFEINNYKRIKCGIKY
-11 SLVMFSCENEDLDE
+11 SLVKITYNGHCCTLEANLIKYVKELLKVEDDDIEHCLIDLNVKEEIVIEKREDENW
-25 ISSKANNT
+25 
-33 ANIAPLSSLYYDG
+33 
-46 IYEIRDG
+46 
-53 KEVDLTLQQYLSR
+53 
-66 STQEFYEIASLNPA
+66 
-80 YTYLG
+80 
-85 SVLQAESINTGE
+85 
-97 YRSVAYPNALKPEIR
+97 
-112 IAFSLPIKSRVIKP
+112 
-126 KFTSFNDA
+126 
-134 VIDAITDADKDFSGK
+134 
-149 QSQVFSY
+149 
-156 KMKEFNYYKE
+156 
-166 VNMAF
+166 
-171 GANIKIGQLFSITT
+171 
-185 SVESDK
+185 
-191 KQSNTALFVDFS
+191 
-203 QIYFNV
+203 
-209 AMDIPDDG
+209 
-217 NIFLNE
+217 
-223 TERQKYLNQKPVYVN
+223 
-238 SVNMGRKGVMIVE
+238 
-251 SEESYSEIS
+251 
-260 VSIRAAFN
+260 
-268 AGIVNGEL
+268 
-276 SLDSKTKEM
+276 
-285 LKRAQIYIYIIGGNG
+285 
-300 EDAAKVV
+300 
-307 TGFPAFQDFIIKGGV
+307 V

-337 LILLDSTQNIKRI
+337 LILLDSAQNIKRI
-350 DSFDSE
+350 AGFDSE

-368 STKQEE
+368 SAKQKE
-374 AIQAINSNNVV
+374 AIQSINSNNVV

-439 LLEIGKIEKVNE
+439 LLEIGKIEKDNE

-499 DQLPSVGPGSVLKD
+499 DQLPSVNRYTYRKD

-532 AQSKIIVNSHK
+532 AQSKIIVNSHR
-543 VNDGEYFLEKEEQEG
+543 VNDGEYFLDKEEQEG

-620 ELNPSNDEKKEKKV
+620 ELNPSSDEKNEKKV

-660 TRSLTYENGTGIFNG
+660 TLSLTYESGTGIFNG
-675 ELGKILKIDFLNKQ
+675 ELGKIVKIDFLNKQ

-703 FSDMD
+703 LSDMD

>member
-1 MKKYFYFAIV
+1 MELSGQLTEIIYQNEVNSYLIGILENEEDTITIVGYMPFLVEGDYIKVIGNFVTHKEYGKQFKVETFEKVMPKTLDSLEKYLSNGTIKGIGPATAKKIVATFGEDTINVFKFEPEKLTQIKGITKEKAIEMAQCFVENWELWQIVGFLDNFGISPANAKTIYKKLGPQTIDEIESNPYILIDLVKGVDFAKLDKYALENGFEVNNYKRIKCGIKY
-11 SLVMFSCENEDLDE
+11 SLVKITYNGHCCTLEANLIKYVKELLKVEDDDIEHCLIDLNVKEEIVIEKREDENW
-25 ISSKANNT
+25 
-33 ANIAPLSSLYYDG
+33 
-46 IYEIRDG
+46 
-53 KEVDLTLQQYLSR
+53 
-66 STQEFYEIASLNPA
+66 
-80 YTYLG
+80 
-85 SVLQAESINTGE
+85 
-97 YRSVAYPNALKPEIR
+97 
-112 IAFSLPIKSRVIKP
+112 
-126 KFTSFNDA
+126 
-134 VIDAITDADKDFSGK
+134 
-149 QSQVFSY
+149 
-156 KMKEFNYYKE
+156 
-166 VNMAF
+166 
-171 GANIKIGQLFSITT
+171 
-185 SVESDK
+185 
-191 KQSNTALFVDFS
+191 
-203 QIYFNV
+203 
-209 AMDIPDDG
+209 
-217 NIFLNE
+217 
-223 TERQKYLNQKPVYVN
+223 
-238 SVNMGRKGVMIVE
+238 
-251 SEESYSEIS
+251 
-260 VSIRAAFN
+260 
-268 AGIVNGEL
+268 
-276 SLDSKTKEM
+276 
-285 LKRAQIYIYIIGGNG
+285 
-300 EDAAKVV
+300 
-307 TGFPAFQDFIIKGGV
+307 V

-337 LILLDSTQNIKRI
+337 LILLDSAQNIKRI
-350 DSFDSE
+350 AGFDSE

-368 STKQEE
+368 SAKQKE
-374 AIQAINSNNVV
+374 AIQSINSNNVV

-439 LLEIGKIEKVNE
+439 LLEIGKIEKDNE

-532 AQSKIIVNSHK
+532 AQSKIIVNSHR
-543 VNDGEYFLEKEEQEG
+543 VNDGEYFLDKEEQEG

-620 ELNPSNDEKKEKKV
+620 ELNPSSDKKNEKKV

-660 TRSLTYENGTGIFNG
+660 TLSLTYESGTGIFNG
-675 ELGKILKIDFLNKQ
+675 ELGKIVKIDFLNKQ

-767 FMIQNADTKIR
+767 FIIQNADTKIR

>member
-1 MKKYFYFAIV
+1 MELSGQLTEIIYQNEVNSYLIGILENEEDTITIVGYMPFLVEGDYIKVIGNFVTHKEYGKQFKVETFEKIMPKTLDSLEKYLSNGTIKGIGPATAKKIVATFGEDTINVFKFEPEKLTQIKGITKEKAIEMAQCFVENWELWQIVGFLDNFGISPANAKTIYKKLGPQTIDEIESNPYILIDLVKGVDFAKLDKYALENGFEVNNYKRIKCGIKY
-11 SLVMFSCENEDLDE
+11 SLVKITYNGHCCTLEANLIKYVKELLKVEDDDIEHCLIDLNVKEEIVIEKREDENW
-25 ISSKANNT
+25 
-33 ANIAPLSSLYYDG
+33 
-46 IYEIRDG
+46 
-53 KEVDLTLQQYLSR
+53 
-66 STQEFYEIASLNPA
+66 
-80 YTYLG
+80 
-85 SVLQAESINTGE
+85 
-97 YRSVAYPNALKPEIR
+97 
-112 IAFSLPIKSRVIKP
+112 
-126 KFTSFNDA
+126 
-134 VIDAITDADKDFSGK
+134 
-149 QSQVFSY
+149 
-156 KMKEFNYYKE
+156 
-166 VNMAF
+166 
-171 GANIKIGQLFSITT
+171 
-185 SVESDK
+185 
-191 KQSNTALFVDFS
+191 
-203 QIYFNV
+203 
-209 AMDIPDDG
+209 
-217 NIFLNE
+217 
-223 TERQKYLNQKPVYVN
+223 
-238 SVNMGRKGVMIVE
+238 
-251 SEESYSEIS
+251 
-260 VSIRAAFN
+260 
-268 AGIVNGEL
+268 
-276 SLDSKTKEM
+276 
-285 LKRAQIYIYIIGGNG
+285 
-300 EDAAKVV
+300 
-307 TGFPAFQDFIIKGGV
+307 V

-439 LLEIGKIEKVNE
+439 LLEIGKIEKANE

-588 FGDYDFFENIQI
+588 FGDYDFLENIQI

>member
-1 MKKYFYFAIV
+1 MELSGQLTEIIYQNEVNSYLIGILENEEDTITIVGYMPFLVEGDYIKVIGNFVTHKEYGKQFKVETFEKVMPKTLDSLEKYLSNGTIKGIGPATAKKIVATFGEDTINVFKFEPEKLTQIKGITKEKAIEMAQCFVENWELWQIVGFLDNFGISPANAKTIYKKLGPQTIDEIESNPYILIDLVKGVDFAKLDKYALENGFEVNNYKRIKCGIKY
-11 SLVMFSCENEDLDE
+11 SLVKITYNGHCCTLEANLIKYVKELLKVEDDDIEHCLIDLNVKEEIVIEKREDENW
-25 ISSKANNT
+25 
-33 ANIAPLSSLYYDG
+33 
-46 IYEIRDG
+46 
-53 KEVDLTLQQYLSR
+53 
-66 STQEFYEIASLNPA
+66 
-80 YTYLG
+80 
-85 SVLQAESINTGE
+85 
-97 YRSVAYPNALKPEIR
+97 
-112 IAFSLPIKSRVIKP
+112 
-126 KFTSFNDA
+126 
-134 VIDAITDADKDFSGK
+134 
-149 QSQVFSY
+149 
-156 KMKEFNYYKE
+156 
-166 VNMAF
+166 
-171 GANIKIGQLFSITT
+171 
-185 SVESDK
+185 
-191 KQSNTALFVDFS
+191 
-203 QIYFNV
+203 
-209 AMDIPDDG
+209 
-217 NIFLNE
+217 
-223 TERQKYLNQKPVYVN
+223 
-238 SVNMGRKGVMIVE
+238 
-251 SEESYSEIS
+251 
-260 VSIRAAFN
+260 
-268 AGIVNGEL
+268 
-276 SLDSKTKEM
+276 
-285 LKRAQIYIYIIGGNG
+285 
-300 EDAAKVV
+300 
-307 TGFPAFQDFIIKGGV
+307 V

-337 LILLDSTQNIKRI
+337 LILLDSAQNIKRI
-350 DSFDSE
+350 AGFDSE

-368 STKQEE
+368 SAKQKE

-439 LLEIGKIEKVNE
+439 LLEIGKIEKDNE

-532 AQSKIIVNSHK
+532 AQSKIIVNSHR
-543 VNDGEYFLEKEEQEG
+543 VNDGEYFLDKEEQEG

-620 ELNPSNDEKKEKKV
+620 ELNPSSDEKKEKKV

-660 TRSLTYENGTGIFNG
+660 TLSLTYENGTGIFNG
-675 ELGKILKIDFLNKQ
+675 ELGKIVKIDFLNKQ

>member
-1 MKKYFYFAIV
+1 VELSGQLTEIIYQNEVNSYLIGILENEEDTITIVGYMPFLVEGDYIKVIGNFVTHKEYGKQFKVETFEKVMPKTLDSLEKYLSNGTIKGIGPATAKKIV
-11 SLVMFSCENEDLDE
+11 STFGEDTINVFKFEPEKLTQIKGITKEKAIEMAQCFVENWELWQIVGFLDNFGISPANAKTIYKKLGPQTIDE
-25 ISSKANNT
+25 IESNPYILIDLVK
-33 ANIAPLSSLYYDG
+33 G
-46 IYEIRDG
+46 
-53 KEVDLTLQQYLSR
+53 VDFAKLDKY
-66 STQEFYEIASLNPA
+66 
-80 YTYLG
+80 
-85 SVLQAESINTGE
+85 
-97 YRSVAYPNALKPEIR
+97 ALENG
-112 IAFSLPIKSRVIKP
+112 F
-126 KFTSFNDA
+126 
-134 VIDAITDADKDFSGK
+134 
-149 QSQVFSY
+149 
-156 KMKEFNYYKE
+156 E
-166 VNMAF
+166 VNNYKRIKC
-171 GANIKIGQLFSITT
+171 GIKYSLVKITYNGHCCTLEANLIKYVKELLK
-185 SVESDK
+185 VEDDDIEHC
-191 KQSNTALFVDFS
+191 LIDL
-203 QIYFNV
+203 NV
-209 AMDIPDDG
+209 K
-217 NIFLNE
+217 E
-223 TERQKYLNQKPVYVN
+223 E
-238 SVNMGRKGVMIVE
+238 IVIE
-251 SEESYSEIS
+251 
-260 VSIRAAFN
+260 
-268 AGIVNGEL
+268 
-276 SLDSKTKEM
+276 
-285 LKRAQIYIYIIGGNG
+285 KR
-300 EDAAKVV
+300 EDENW
-307 TGFPAFQDFIIKGGV
+307 V

-337 LILLDSTQNIKRI
+337 LILLDSAQNIKRI
-350 DSFDSE
+350 AGFDSE

-368 STKQEE
+368 SAKQKE
-374 AIQAINSNNVV
+374 AIQSINSNNVV

-439 LLEIGKIEKVNE
+439 LLEIGKIEKDNE

-532 AQSKIIVNSHK
+532 AQSKIIVNSHR
-543 VNDGEYFLEKEEQEG
+543 VNDGEYFLDKEEQEG

-620 ELNPSNDEKKEKKV
+620 ELNPSSDEKNEKKV

-660 TRSLTYENGTGIFNG
+660 TISLTYESGTGIFNG
-675 ELGKILKIDFLNKQ
+675 ELGKIVKIDFLNKQ

>member
-1 MKKYFYFAIV
+1 MELSGQLTEIIYQNEVNSYLIGILENEEDTITIVGYMPFLVEGDYIKVIGNFVTHKEYGKQFKVETFEKIMPKTLDSLEKYLSNGTIKGIGPATAKKIVATFGEDTINVFKFEPEKLTQIKGITKEKAIEMAQCFVENWELWQIVVFLDNFGISPANAKTIYKKLGTQTIDEIESNPYILIDLVKGVDFAKLDKYALENGFEINNYKRIKCGIKY
-11 SLVMFSCENEDLDE
+11 SLVKITYNGHCCTLEANLIKYVKELLKVEDDDIEHCLIDLNVKEEIVIEKREDENW
-25 ISSKANNT
+25 
-33 ANIAPLSSLYYDG
+33 
-46 IYEIRDG
+46 
-53 KEVDLTLQQYLSR
+53 
-66 STQEFYEIASLNPA
+66 
-80 YTYLG
+80 
-85 SVLQAESINTGE
+85 
-97 YRSVAYPNALKPEIR
+97 
-112 IAFSLPIKSRVIKP
+112 
-126 KFTSFNDA
+126 
-134 VIDAITDADKDFSGK
+134 
-149 QSQVFSY
+149 
-156 KMKEFNYYKE
+156 
-166 VNMAF
+166 
-171 GANIKIGQLFSITT
+171 
-185 SVESDK
+185 
-191 KQSNTALFVDFS
+191 
-203 QIYFNV
+203 
-209 AMDIPDDG
+209 
-217 NIFLNE
+217 
-223 TERQKYLNQKPVYVN
+223 
-238 SVNMGRKGVMIVE
+238 
-251 SEESYSEIS
+251 
-260 VSIRAAFN
+260 
-268 AGIVNGEL
+268 
-276 SLDSKTKEM
+276 
-285 LKRAQIYIYIIGGNG
+285 
-300 EDAAKVV
+300 
-307 TGFPAFQDFIIKGGV
+307 V

>member
-1 MKKYFYFAIV
+1 MELSGQLTEIIYQNEVNSYLIGILENEEDTITIVGYMPFLVEGDYIKVIGNFVTHKEYGKQFKVETFEKIMPKTLDSLEKYLSNGTIKGIGPATAKKIVATFGEDTINVFKFEPEKLTQIKGITKEKAIEMAQCFVENWELWQIVGFLDNFGISPANAKTIYKKLGTQTIDEIESNPYILIDLVKGVDFAKLDKYALENGFEINNYKRIKCGIKY
-11 SLVMFSCENEDLDE
+11 SLVKITYNGHCCTLEANLIKYVKELLKVEDDDIEHCLIDLNVKEEIVIEKREDENW
-25 ISSKANNT
+25 
-33 ANIAPLSSLYYDG
+33 
-46 IYEIRDG
+46 
-53 KEVDLTLQQYLSR
+53 
-66 STQEFYEIASLNPA
+66 
-80 YTYLG
+80 
-85 SVLQAESINTGE
+85 
-97 YRSVAYPNALKPEIR
+97 
-112 IAFSLPIKSRVIKP
+112 
-126 KFTSFNDA
+126 
-134 VIDAITDADKDFSGK
+134 
-149 QSQVFSY
+149 
-156 KMKEFNYYKE
+156 
-166 VNMAF
+166 
-171 GANIKIGQLFSITT
+171 
-185 SVESDK
+185 
-191 KQSNTALFVDFS
+191 
-203 QIYFNV
+203 
-209 AMDIPDDG
+209 
-217 NIFLNE
+217 
-223 TERQKYLNQKPVYVN
+223 
-238 SVNMGRKGVMIVE
+238 
-251 SEESYSEIS
+251 
-260 VSIRAAFN
+260 
-268 AGIVNGEL
+268 
-276 SLDSKTKEM
+276 
-285 LKRAQIYIYIIGGNG
+285 
-300 EDAAKVV
+300 
-307 TGFPAFQDFIIKGGV
+307 V

-439 LLEIGKIEKVNE
+439 LLEIGKIEKANE

-588 FGDYDFFENIQI
+588 FGDYDFLENIQI

>member
-1 MKKYFYFAIV
+1 MDFAKLDKYALENGFEINNYKRIKCGIKY
-11 SLVMFSCENEDLDE
+11 SLVKITYNGHCCTLEANLIKYVKELLKVEDDDIEHCLIDLNVKEEIVIEKREDENW
-25 ISSKANNT
+25 
-33 ANIAPLSSLYYDG
+33 
-46 IYEIRDG
+46 
-53 KEVDLTLQQYLSR
+53 
-66 STQEFYEIASLNPA
+66 
-80 YTYLG
+80 
-85 SVLQAESINTGE
+85 
-97 YRSVAYPNALKPEIR
+97 
-112 IAFSLPIKSRVIKP
+112 
-126 KFTSFNDA
+126 
-134 VIDAITDADKDFSGK
+134 
-149 QSQVFSY
+149 
-156 KMKEFNYYKE
+156 
-166 VNMAF
+166 
-171 GANIKIGQLFSITT
+171 
-185 SVESDK
+185 
-191 KQSNTALFVDFS
+191 
-203 QIYFNV
+203 
-209 AMDIPDDG
+209 
-217 NIFLNE
+217 
-223 TERQKYLNQKPVYVN
+223 
-238 SVNMGRKGVMIVE
+238 
-251 SEESYSEIS
+251 
-260 VSIRAAFN
+260 
-268 AGIVNGEL
+268 
-276 SLDSKTKEM
+276 
-285 LKRAQIYIYIIGGNG
+285 
-300 EDAAKVV
+300 
-307 TGFPAFQDFIIKGGV
+307 V

-337 LILLDSTQNIKRI
+337 LILLDSAQNIKRI
-350 DSFDSE
+350 AGFDSE

-368 STKQEE
+368 SAKQKE
-374 AIQAINSNNVV
+374 AIQSINSNNVV

-439 LLEIGKIEKVNE
+439 LLEIGKIEKDNE

-475 DIYLMNYLLNGIYQG
+475 DIYLMNYLLNGISQG

-532 AQSKIIVNSHK
+532 AQSKIIVNSHR
-543 VNDGEYFLEKEEQEG
+543 VNDGEYFLDKEEQEG

-615 KRLQE
+615 KKLQE
-620 ELNPSNDEKKEKKV
+620 ELNPSSDEKNEKKV

-660 TRSLTYENGTGIFNG
+660 TLSLTYESGTGIFNG
-675 ELGKILKIDFLNKQ
+675 ELGKIVKIDFLNKQ

>member
-1 MKKYFYFAIV
+1 MELSGQLTEIIYQNEVNSYLIGILENEEDSITIVGYMPFLVEGDYIKVIGNFVTHREYGKQFKVETFEKIMPKTLDSLEKYLSNGTIKGIGPATAKKIVKTFGEDTINVFKFEPEKLTQIKGITKEKAIEMAQCFV
-11 SLVMFSCENEDLDE
+11 ENWDLWQIVGYLDNFGISPANAKNIYKKLGPQTIDEIEANPYILIDLVKGVDFTKLDKYALENGFEINNYKRIKCGIKYSLVKITYNGHCCTLEANLIKYVKDLLKVEDDDIEHCLIDLNVKEEIVIEKREEENW
-25 ISSKANNT
+25 
-33 ANIAPLSSLYYDG
+33 
-46 IYEIRDG
+46 
-53 KEVDLTLQQYLSR
+53 
-66 STQEFYEIASLNPA
+66 
-80 YTYLG
+80 
-85 SVLQAESINTGE
+85 
-97 YRSVAYPNALKPEIR
+97 
-112 IAFSLPIKSRVIKP
+112 
-126 KFTSFNDA
+126 
-134 VIDAITDADKDFSGK
+134 
-149 QSQVFSY
+149 
-156 KMKEFNYYKE
+156 
-166 VNMAF
+166 
-171 GANIKIGQLFSITT
+171 
-185 SVESDK
+185 
-191 KQSNTALFVDFS
+191 
-203 QIYFNV
+203 
-209 AMDIPDDG
+209 
-217 NIFLNE
+217 
-223 TERQKYLNQKPVYVN
+223 
-238 SVNMGRKGVMIVE
+238 
-251 SEESYSEIS
+251 
-260 VSIRAAFN
+260 
-268 AGIVNGEL
+268 
-276 SLDSKTKEM
+276 
-285 LKRAQIYIYIIGGNG
+285 
-300 EDAAKVV
+300 
-307 TGFPAFQDFIIKGGV
+307 V
-322 YSKEIYDAEANIASK
+322 YSKELYDAEANIASK
-337 LILLDSTQNIKRI
+337 LILLDSARNIKKI
-350 DSFDSE
+350 DGFNKE
-356 LEKIEKAGNINL
+356 LEKIEKASNISL
-368 STKQEE
+368 SEKQKE

-439 LLEIGKIEKVNE
+439 LLEIGKIEKDNE

-532 AQSKIIVNSHK
+532 AQSKIIVNSHR
-543 VNDGEYFLEKEEQEG
+543 VNDGEYFLDKEEQEG

-572 IMLDQIISLCK
+572 IMLEQVISLCK

-620 ELNPSNDEKKEKKV
+620 ELNPSDDQKKEKKI

-647 VKNNYDIYWEKGN
+647 IKNNYDIYWQKGN
-660 TRSLTYENGTGIFNG
+660 TLSLTYEDGTGIFNG
-675 ELGKILKIDFLNKQ
+675 ELGKIEKIDFLNKQ

-767 FMIQNADTKIR
+767 FMIQNADTKVR

>member
-1 MKKYFYFAIV
+1 MTKLNQNEVNSYLIGILENEEDTITIVGYMPFLVEGDYIKVIGNFVTHKEYGKQFKVETFEKIMPKTLDSLEKYLSNGTIKGIGPATAKKIVATFGEDTINVFKFEPEKLTQIKGITKEKAIEMAQCFVENWELWQIVGFLDNFGISPANAKTIYKKLGTQTIDEIESNPYILIDLVKGVDFAKLDKYALENGFEINNYKRIKCGIKY
-11 SLVMFSCENEDLDE
+11 SLVKITYNGHCCTLEANLIKYVKELLKVEDDDIEHCLIDLNVKEEIVIEKREDENW
-25 ISSKANNT
+25 
-33 ANIAPLSSLYYDG
+33 
-46 IYEIRDG
+46 
-53 KEVDLTLQQYLSR
+53 
-66 STQEFYEIASLNPA
+66 
-80 YTYLG
+80 
-85 SVLQAESINTGE
+85 
-97 YRSVAYPNALKPEIR
+97 
-112 IAFSLPIKSRVIKP
+112 
-126 KFTSFNDA
+126 
-134 VIDAITDADKDFSGK
+134 
-149 QSQVFSY
+149 
-156 KMKEFNYYKE
+156 
-166 VNMAF
+166 
-171 GANIKIGQLFSITT
+171 
-185 SVESDK
+185 
-191 KQSNTALFVDFS
+191 
-203 QIYFNV
+203 
-209 AMDIPDDG
+209 
-217 NIFLNE
+217 
-223 TERQKYLNQKPVYVN
+223 
-238 SVNMGRKGVMIVE
+238 
-251 SEESYSEIS
+251 
-260 VSIRAAFN
+260 
-268 AGIVNGEL
+268 
-276 SLDSKTKEM
+276 
-285 LKRAQIYIYIIGGNG
+285 
-300 EDAAKVV
+300 
-307 TGFPAFQDFIIKGGV
+307 V

-439 LLEIGKIEKVNE
+439 LLEIGKIEKANE

-588 FGDYDFFENIQI
+588 FGDYDFLENIQI

>member
-1 MKKYFYFAIV
+1 MELSGQLTEIIYQNEVNSYLIGILENEEDTITIVGYMPFLVEGDYIKVIGNFVTHKEYGKQFKVETFEKVMPKTLDSLERYLSNGTIKGIGPATAKKIVATFGEDTINVFKFEPEKLTQIKGITKEKAIEMAQCFVENWELWQIVGFLDNFGISPANAKTIYKKLGPQTIDEIESNPYILIDLVKGVDFAKLDKYALENGFEINNYKRIKCGIKY
-11 SLVMFSCENEDLDE
+11 SLVKITYNGHCCTLEANLIKYVKELLKVEDDDIEHCLIDLNVKEEIVIEKREDENW
-25 ISSKANNT
+25 
-33 ANIAPLSSLYYDG
+33 
-46 IYEIRDG
+46 
-53 KEVDLTLQQYLSR
+53 
-66 STQEFYEIASLNPA
+66 
-80 YTYLG
+80 
-85 SVLQAESINTGE
+85 
-97 YRSVAYPNALKPEIR
+97 
-112 IAFSLPIKSRVIKP
+112 
-126 KFTSFNDA
+126 
-134 VIDAITDADKDFSGK
+134 
-149 QSQVFSY
+149 
-156 KMKEFNYYKE
+156 
-166 VNMAF
+166 
-171 GANIKIGQLFSITT
+171 
-185 SVESDK
+185 
-191 KQSNTALFVDFS
+191 
-203 QIYFNV
+203 
-209 AMDIPDDG
+209 
-217 NIFLNE
+217 
-223 TERQKYLNQKPVYVN
+223 
-238 SVNMGRKGVMIVE
+238 
-251 SEESYSEIS
+251 
-260 VSIRAAFN
+260 
-268 AGIVNGEL
+268 
-276 SLDSKTKEM
+276 
-285 LKRAQIYIYIIGGNG
+285 
-300 EDAAKVV
+300 
-307 TGFPAFQDFIIKGGV
+307 V

-337 LILLDSTQNIKRI
+337 LILLDSAQNIKRI
-350 DSFDSE
+350 AGFDSE

-368 STKQEE
+368 SAKQKE
-374 AIQAINSNNVV
+374 AIQSINSNNVV

-439 LLEIGKIEKVNE
+439 LLEIGKIEKDNE

-532 AQSKIIVNSHK
+532 AQSKIIVNSHR
-543 VNDGEYFLEKEEQEG
+543 VNDGEYFLDKEEQEG

-620 ELNPSNDEKKEKKV
+620 ELNPSSDEKNEKKV

-660 TRSLTYENGTGIFNG
+660 TLSLTYESGTGIFNG
-675 ELGKILKIDFLNKQ
+675 ELGKIVKIDFLNKQ

-703 FSDMD
+703 LSDMD

-785 LKMIS
+785 LKIIS

>member
-1 MKKYFYFAIV
+1 MELSGQLTEIIYQNEVNSYLIGILENEEDTITIVGYMPFLVEGDYIKVIGNFVTHKEYGKQFKVETFEKIMPKTLDSLEKYLSNGTIKGIGPATAKKIVATFGEDTINVFKFEPEKLTQIKGITKEKAIEMAQCFVENWELWQIVGFLDNFGISPANAKTIYKKLGTQTIDEIESNPYILIDLVKGVDFAKLDKYALENGFEINNYKRIKCGIKY
-11 SLVMFSCENEDLDE
+11 SLVKITYNGHCCTLEANLIKYVKELLKVEDDDIEHCLIDLNVKEEIVIEKREDENW
-25 ISSKANNT
+25 
-33 ANIAPLSSLYYDG
+33 
-46 IYEIRDG
+46 
-53 KEVDLTLQQYLSR
+53 
-66 STQEFYEIASLNPA
+66 
-80 YTYLG
+80 
-85 SVLQAESINTGE
+85 
-97 YRSVAYPNALKPEIR
+97 
-112 IAFSLPIKSRVIKP
+112 
-126 KFTSFNDA
+126 
-134 VIDAITDADKDFSGK
+134 
-149 QSQVFSY
+149 
-156 KMKEFNYYKE
+156 
-166 VNMAF
+166 
-171 GANIKIGQLFSITT
+171 
-185 SVESDK
+185 
-191 KQSNTALFVDFS
+191 
-203 QIYFNV
+203 
-209 AMDIPDDG
+209 
-217 NIFLNE
+217 
-223 TERQKYLNQKPVYVN
+223 
-238 SVNMGRKGVMIVE
+238 
-251 SEESYSEIS
+251 
-260 VSIRAAFN
+260 
-268 AGIVNGEL
+268 
-276 SLDSKTKEM
+276 
-285 LKRAQIYIYIIGGNG
+285 
-300 EDAAKVV
+300 
-307 TGFPAFQDFIIKGGV
+307 V

>member
-1 MKKYFYFAIV
+1 MELSGQLTEIIYQNEVNSYLIGILENEEDTITIVGYMPFLVEGDYIKVIGNFVTHKEYGKQFKVETFEKVMPKTLDSLERYLSNGTIKGIGPATAKKIVATFGEDTINVFKFEPEKLTQIKGITKEKAIEMAQCFVENWELWQIVGFLDNFGISPANAKTIYKKLGPQTIDEIESNPYILIDLVKGVDFAKLDKYALENGFEINNYKRIKCGIKY
-11 SLVMFSCENEDLDE
+11 SLVKITYNGHCCTLEANLIKYVKELLKVEDDDIEHCLIDLNVKEEIVIEKREDENW
-25 ISSKANNT
+25 
-33 ANIAPLSSLYYDG
+33 
-46 IYEIRDG
+46 
-53 KEVDLTLQQYLSR
+53 
-66 STQEFYEIASLNPA
+66 
-80 YTYLG
+80 
-85 SVLQAESINTGE
+85 
-97 YRSVAYPNALKPEIR
+97 
-112 IAFSLPIKSRVIKP
+112 
-126 KFTSFNDA
+126 
-134 VIDAITDADKDFSGK
+134 
-149 QSQVFSY
+149 
-156 KMKEFNYYKE
+156 
-166 VNMAF
+166 
-171 GANIKIGQLFSITT
+171 
-185 SVESDK
+185 
-191 KQSNTALFVDFS
+191 
-203 QIYFNV
+203 
-209 AMDIPDDG
+209 
-217 NIFLNE
+217 
-223 TERQKYLNQKPVYVN
+223 
-238 SVNMGRKGVMIVE
+238 
-251 SEESYSEIS
+251 
-260 VSIRAAFN
+260 
-268 AGIVNGEL
+268 
-276 SLDSKTKEM
+276 
-285 LKRAQIYIYIIGGNG
+285 
-300 EDAAKVV
+300 
-307 TGFPAFQDFIIKGGV
+307 V

-337 LILLDSTQNIKRI
+337 LILLDSAQNIKRI
-350 DSFDSE
+350 AGFDSE

-368 STKQEE
+368 SAKQKE
-374 AIQAINSNNVV
+374 AIQSINSNNVV

-439 LLEIGKIEKVNE
+439 LLEIGKIEKDNE

-532 AQSKIIVNSHK
+532 AQSKIIVNSHR
-543 VNDGEYFLEKEEQEG
+543 VNDGEYFLDKEEQEG

-615 KRLQE
+615 KKLQE
-620 ELNPSNDEKKEKKV
+620 ELNPSSDEKNEKKV

-660 TRSLTYENGTGIFNG
+660 TLSLTYESGTGIFNG
-675 ELGKILKIDFLNKQ
+675 ELGKIVKIDFLNKQ

-703 FSDMD
+703 LSDMD

>member
-1 MKKYFYFAIV
+1 MELSGQLTEIIYQNEVNSYLIGILENEEDTITIVGYMPFLVEGDYIKVIGNFVTHKEYGKQFKVETFEKVMPKTLDSLEKYLSNGTIKGIGPATAKKIVATFGEDTINVFKFEPEKLTQIKGITKEKAIEMAQCFVENWELWQIVGFLDNFGISPANAKTIYKKLGPQTIDEIESNPYILIDLVKGVDFAKLDKYALENGFEINNYKRIKCGIKY
-11 SLVMFSCENEDLDE
+11 SLVKITYNGHCCTLEANLIKYVKELLKVEDDDIEHCLIDLNVKEEIVIEKREDENW
-25 ISSKANNT
+25 
-33 ANIAPLSSLYYDG
+33 
-46 IYEIRDG
+46 
-53 KEVDLTLQQYLSR
+53 
-66 STQEFYEIASLNPA
+66 
-80 YTYLG
+80 
-85 SVLQAESINTGE
+85 
-97 YRSVAYPNALKPEIR
+97 
-112 IAFSLPIKSRVIKP
+112 
-126 KFTSFNDA
+126 
-134 VIDAITDADKDFSGK
+134 
-149 QSQVFSY
+149 
-156 KMKEFNYYKE
+156 
-166 VNMAF
+166 
-171 GANIKIGQLFSITT
+171 
-185 SVESDK
+185 
-191 KQSNTALFVDFS
+191 
-203 QIYFNV
+203 
-209 AMDIPDDG
+209 
-217 NIFLNE
+217 
-223 TERQKYLNQKPVYVN
+223 
-238 SVNMGRKGVMIVE
+238 
-251 SEESYSEIS
+251 
-260 VSIRAAFN
+260 
-268 AGIVNGEL
+268 
-276 SLDSKTKEM
+276 
-285 LKRAQIYIYIIGGNG
+285 
-300 EDAAKVV
+300 
-307 TGFPAFQDFIIKGGV
+307 V

-337 LILLDSTQNIKRI
+337 LILLDSAQNIKRI
-350 DSFDSE
+350 AGFDSE

-368 STKQEE
+368 SAKQKE
-374 AIQAINSNNVV
+374 AIQSINSNNVV

-401 VIDIYKSHGKKVVL
+401 VIDIYKSYGKKVVL

-439 LLEIGKIEKVNE
+439 LLEIGKIEKDNE

-532 AQSKIIVNSHK
+532 AQSKIIVNSHR
-543 VNDGEYFLEKEEQEG
+543 VNDGEYFLDKEEQEG

-615 KRLQE
+615 KKLQE
-620 ELNPSNDEKKEKKV
+620 ELNPSSDEKNEKKV

-660 TRSLTYENGTGIFNG
+660 TLSLTYESGTGIFNG
-675 ELGKILKIDFLNKQ
+675 ELGKIVKIDFLNKQ

>member
-1 MKKYFYFAIV
+1 MELSGQLTEIIYQNEVNSYLIGILENEEDTITIVGYMPFLVEGDYIKVIGNFVTHKEYGKQFKVETFEKVMPKTLDSLEKYLSNGTIKGIGPATAKKIVATFGEDTINVFKFEPEKLTQIKGITKEKAIEMAQCFVENWELWQIVGFLDNFGISPANAKTIYKKLGPQTIDEIESNPYILIDLVKGVDFAKLDKYALENGFEINNYKRIKCGIKY
-11 SLVMFSCENEDLDE
+11 SLVKITYNGHCCTLEANLIKYVKELLKVEDDDIEHCLIDLNVKEEIVIEKIVIEKREDENW
-25 ISSKANNT
+25 
-33 ANIAPLSSLYYDG
+33 
-46 IYEIRDG
+46 
-53 KEVDLTLQQYLSR
+53 
-66 STQEFYEIASLNPA
+66 
-80 YTYLG
+80 
-85 SVLQAESINTGE
+85 
-97 YRSVAYPNALKPEIR
+97 
-112 IAFSLPIKSRVIKP
+112 
-126 KFTSFNDA
+126 
-134 VIDAITDADKDFSGK
+134 
-149 QSQVFSY
+149 
-156 KMKEFNYYKE
+156 
-166 VNMAF
+166 
-171 GANIKIGQLFSITT
+171 
-185 SVESDK
+185 
-191 KQSNTALFVDFS
+191 
-203 QIYFNV
+203 
-209 AMDIPDDG
+209 
-217 NIFLNE
+217 
-223 TERQKYLNQKPVYVN
+223 
-238 SVNMGRKGVMIVE
+238 
-251 SEESYSEIS
+251 
-260 VSIRAAFN
+260 
-268 AGIVNGEL
+268 
-276 SLDSKTKEM
+276 
-285 LKRAQIYIYIIGGNG
+285 
-300 EDAAKVV
+300 
-307 TGFPAFQDFIIKGGV
+307 V

-337 LILLDSTQNIKRI
+337 LILLDSAQNIKRI
-350 DSFDSE
+350 AGFDSE

-368 STKQEE
+368 SAKQKE
-374 AIQAINSNNVV
+374 AIQSINSNNVV

-439 LLEIGKIEKVNE
+439 LLEIGKIEKDNE

-532 AQSKIIVNSHK
+532 AQSKIIVNSHR
-543 VNDGEYFLEKEEQEG
+543 VNDGEYFLDKEEQEG

-615 KRLQE
+615 KKLQE
-620 ELNPSNDEKKEKKV
+620 ELNPSSDEKNEKKV

-660 TRSLTYENGTGIFNG
+660 TLSLTYESGTGIFNG
-675 ELGKILKIDFLNKQ
+675 ELGKIVKIDFLNKQ

>member
-1 MKKYFYFAIV
+1 MELTGQLTEIIYQNEVNSYLIGILETEEDTITIVGYMPFLVEGDYIKVIGNFVTHKEYGIQFKVETFEKIMPKTLESLEKYLSNGTIKGIGPATAKKIVRLFGEDTINVFKFEPEKLTQIKGITKEKAIEMAQCFV
-11 SLVMFSCENEDLDE
+11 ENWDLWQIVGFLDNFGISPANAKNIYKKLGPQTIDE
-25 ISSKANNT
+25 IEENPY
-33 ANIAPLSSLYYDG
+33 IL
-46 IYEIRDG
+46 I
-53 KEVDLTLQQYLSR
+53 DLVK
-66 STQEFYEIASLNPA
+66 
-80 YTYLG
+80 G
-85 SVLQAESINTGE
+85 
-97 YRSVAYPNALKPEIR
+97 
-112 IAFSLPIKSRVIKP
+112 
-126 KFTSFNDA
+126 
-134 VIDAITDADKDFSGK
+134 
-149 QSQVFSY
+149 
-156 KMKEFNYYKE
+156 
-166 VNMAF
+166 
-171 GANIKIGQLFSITT
+171 
-185 SVESDK
+185 
-191 KQSNTALFVDFS
+191 VDFTKLDKYALENGFDINNYKRIKCGIKYS
-203 QIYFNV
+203 LLKITYNGHCCTIEENLIKYVKDLLKVEYDDIEHCLIDLNV
-209 AMDIPDDG
+209 K
-217 NIFLNE
+217 E
-223 TERQKYLNQKPVYVN
+223 E
-238 SVNMGRKGVMIVE
+238 IVIE
-251 SEESYSEIS
+251 KREEE
-260 VSIRAAFN
+260 N
-268 AGIVNGEL
+268 W
-276 SLDSKTKEM
+276 
-285 LKRAQIYIYIIGGNG
+285 
-300 EDAAKVV
+300 
-307 TGFPAFQDFIIKGGV
+307 V
-322 YSKEIYDAEANIASK
+322 YSKELYEAEANIASK
-337 LILLDSTQNIKRI
+337 LIVLDSAKNIKKI
-350 DSFDSE
+350 AGFNEE
-356 LEKIEKAGNINL
+356 LEKIEKVGNIKL
-368 STKQEE
+368 SSKQKE
-374 AIQAINSNNVV
+374 AIQTVNSNNVV

-401 VIDIYKSHGKKVVL
+401 VIEIYKTHGKKVVL

-439 LLEIGKIEKVNE
+439 LLEIGKIEKENE

-532 AQSKIIVNSHK
+532 AQSKIIVNSHR
-543 VNDGEYFLEKEEQEG
+543 VNDGEYFLEKEEQKD

-572 IMLDQIISLCK
+572 VMLAQLISLCK
-583 GRLKN
+583 GRLEN
-588 FGDYDFFENIQI
+588 FGNYNFFENIQI

-606 GLLGTKELN
+606 GILGTKELN
-615 KRLQE
+615 KKLQE
-620 ELNPSNDEKKEKKV
+620 ELNPSDDKKNEKKV
-634 GEVIFR
+634 GDIIFR

-660 TRSLTYENGTGIFNG
+660 TLSLNYETGTGIFNG
-675 ELGKILKIDFLNKQ
+675 EIGKIVKIDFINKQ

-717 VHKAQGSEFDVVIMV
+717 VHKAQGSEFDVVIVV

-785 LKMIS
+785 LKMI

>member
-1 MKKYFYFAIV
+1 MELSGQLTEIIYQNEVNSYLIGILENEEDTITIVGYMPFLVEGDYIKVIGNFVTHKEYGKQFKVETFEKVMPKTLDSLEKYLSNGTIKGIGPATAKKIVATFGEDTINVFKFEPEKLTQIKGITKEKAIEMAQCFVENWELWQIVGFLDNFGISPANAKTIYKKLGPQTIDEIESNPYILIDLVKGVDFAKLDKYALENGFEVNNYKRIKCGIKY
-11 SLVMFSCENEDLDE
+11 SLVKITYNGHCCTLEANLIKYVKELLKVEDDDIEHCLIDLNVKEEIVIEKREDENW
-25 ISSKANNT
+25 
-33 ANIAPLSSLYYDG
+33 
-46 IYEIRDG
+46 
-53 KEVDLTLQQYLSR
+53 
-66 STQEFYEIASLNPA
+66 
-80 YTYLG
+80 
-85 SVLQAESINTGE
+85 
-97 YRSVAYPNALKPEIR
+97 
-112 IAFSLPIKSRVIKP
+112 
-126 KFTSFNDA
+126 
-134 VIDAITDADKDFSGK
+134 
-149 QSQVFSY
+149 
-156 KMKEFNYYKE
+156 
-166 VNMAF
+166 
-171 GANIKIGQLFSITT
+171 
-185 SVESDK
+185 
-191 KQSNTALFVDFS
+191 
-203 QIYFNV
+203 
-209 AMDIPDDG
+209 
-217 NIFLNE
+217 
-223 TERQKYLNQKPVYVN
+223 
-238 SVNMGRKGVMIVE
+238 
-251 SEESYSEIS
+251 
-260 VSIRAAFN
+260 
-268 AGIVNGEL
+268 
-276 SLDSKTKEM
+276 
-285 LKRAQIYIYIIGGNG
+285 
-300 EDAAKVV
+300 
-307 TGFPAFQDFIIKGGV
+307 V

-337 LILLDSTQNIKRI
+337 LILLDSAQNIKRI
-350 DSFDSE
+350 AGFDSE

-368 STKQEE
+368 SAKQKE
-374 AIQAINSNNVV
+374 AIQSINSNNVV

-439 LLEIGKIEKVNE
+439 LLEIGKIEKDNE

-532 AQSKIIVNSHK
+532 AQSKIIVNSHR
-543 VNDGEYFLEKEEQEG
+543 VNDGEYFLDKEEQEG

-620 ELNPSNDEKKEKKV
+620 ELNPSSDKKNEKKV

-660 TRSLTYENGTGIFNG
+660 TLSLTYESGTGIFNG
-675 ELGKILKIDFLNKQ
+675 ELGKIVKIDFLNKQ

-785 LKMIS
+785 LKIIS